1 LEEKNGNICTYKGA
15 VQTFECDSNRHM
27 NVMYYINKFE
37 LGGRNMSMELGLNK
51 AFLEPHN
58 LGIAVVE
65 HQIIYKR
72 EVFED
77 DIIHVYSYP
86 TDCSNKVFTVCHE
99 MYNVEHN
106 RLSAKMLAKLV
117 IFNMSTRK
125 AIMIPD
131 QIRKNIEELKQ
142 KIS

>member
-1 LEEKNGNICTYKGA
+1 MLDLNGKICTYKGA

-51 AFLEPHN
+51 SFLEPAH

-65 HQIIYKR
+65 QQILYKR

-77 DIIHVYSYP
+77 DIIHVYSHPLEY
-86 TDCSNKVFTVCHE
+86 SNKVFSVFHE
-99 MYNVEHN
+99 MYNIEHN
-106 RLSAKMLAKLV
+106 QLSATMLAKLV
-117 IFNMSTRK
+117 IFNMETRK
-125 AIMIPD
+125 AIPIPD
-131 QIRKNIEELKQ
+131 QIRNRIEELKM
-142 KIS
+142 